1 MTYQEGNPEG
11 GPAGPAGPG
20 QPGPSYGQPGPS
32 YGQPGYG
39 QAQPGYGQA
48 QPGYG
53 QAQPG
58 YGQAQPGY
66 GQAQPGYGQAQPGY
80 GQAPPGY
87 GQPGQAPPGYGPP
100 GYGQPVY
107 GPPGQP
113 AVAPVSYRIGKTR
126 HPWGVW
132 LLSLVTVGIYG
143 LYWYYTVNREL
154 QEFDPRIDVNPGLS
168 LLALLFGGILVVP
181 PFVSLF
187 RTGDRIALGQQFA
200 GSPARCSGGIGIL
213 LGLIGGFYAVYYQSQ
228 MNKIWSMYGNP
239 PPGTPRTH

>member
-1 MTYQEGNPEG
+1 MSYQEGNPEG
-11 GPAGPAGPG
+11 GPTGPSQPAQPG
-20 QPGPSYGQPGPS
+20 QPAPGYGDPG

-39 QAQPGYGQA
+39 
-48 QPGYG
+48 
-53 QAQPG
+53 
-58 YGQAQPGY
+58 
-66 GQAQPGYGQAQPGY
+66 QPGY

-87 GQPGQAPPGYGPP
+87 GQPGYGQAPPGYGQAPPGYGQPGYGPP

-113 AVAPVSYRIGKTR
+113 AMAPVSYRVGKTR

-132 LLSLVTVGIYG
+132 LLSLVTLGIYG

-168 LLALLFGGILVVP
+168 LLALLFGGILIVP
-181 PFVSLF
+181 PFVSLY
-187 RTGDRIALGQQFA
+187 RTGDRIALGQRFA
-200 GSPARCSGGIGIL
+200 GSPAGCSGAIGVL
-213 LGLIGGFYAVYYQSQ
+213 LGLIGGFYVVYYQSQ
-228 MNKIWSMYGNP
+228 INKIWAMYGNP